1 MIDKEIAEIRRR
13 YKVEKTSISRIRGC
27 FVNTE
32 KLIISEVDQSLGLM
46 TENEAE
52 QVLSLFKKTLS
63 GGVGINLL
71 NIDFGTSQI
80 GGEEHSL
87 LMRLRDSELA
97 DKEAVKALY
106 QKIIDNLKLDENYMI
121 LLASDTYDVLS
132 FTKDGHKSDDC
143 VETFRYIICAV
154 CPAVIGKP
162 ALSYQVKDNCFKN
175 FISDTMM
182 SAPQIGFMFP
192 AFDNRA
198 TNLYGALYYTKRKD
212 ENHLGVVNALF
223 GKQELPMPA
232 VEQAETFKGLLAEA
246 AGDSCSMQVIQSVH
260 AQLSRVVEDHKEHK
274 DEPLV
279 VDKYAI
285 RDMLEFCGVS
295 DEGVSTFEERFD
307 KSFGVDAQV
316 NPKNMMNVK
325 KFEVRTP
332 DVVIK
337 VNPEKRDLVET
348 RIIDG
353 VRYIMIRADEGAE
366 VNGINVC
373 MESDEAEDTQSKIP
387 FDT

>member
-13 YKVEKTSISRIRGC
+13 YKSEKSGISRVRGC

-32 KLIISEVDQSLGLM
+32 KTIISEVDQSLGLM
-46 TENEAE
+46 TENEAD
-52 QVLSLFKKTLS
+52 QVLSYFKKTLS
-63 GGVGINLL
+63 GGIGINLL
-71 NIDFGTSQI
+71 NIDFATSQVN
-80 GGEEHSL
+80 GEEHGL
-87 LMRLRDSELA
+87 LMRLRNSELG
-97 DKEAVKALY
+97 DQEAAKALY
-106 QKIIDNLKLDENYMI
+106 QKIIDNLKLDDNYMI
-121 LLASDTYDVLS
+121 LLACDTYDVMS
-132 FTKDGHKSDDC
+132 FTKDGQKSDDC
-143 VETFRYIICAV
+143 VETFKYIICAV
-154 CPAVIGKP
+154 CPAVAGKP
-162 ALSYQVKDNCFKN
+162 SLSYQVKENCFKN

-182 SAPQIGFMFP
+182 SPPQIGFMFP

-232 VEQAETFKGLLAEA
+232 TVQTETFKGLLAEA
-246 AGDSCSMQVIQSVH
+246 AGDACSMQVIQSVH

-285 RDMLEFCGVS
+285 RDMLESCGVS
-295 DEGVSTFEERFD
+295 ESGVSTFEEKFD
-307 KSFGVDAQV
+307 KSFGIDAQV
-316 NPKNMMNVK
+316 NPQNMMNVK

-337 VNPEKRDLVET
+337 VAPDKRDLVET
-348 RIIDG
+348 RVIDG

-366 VNGINVC
+366 VNGINIC
-373 MESDEAEDTQSKIP
+373 MENEEIDAENLSSQ
-387 FDT
+387 